1 MYLLDIKVIMKTLF
15 TKNKISSL
23 KKKKKG
29 MKTKKKK
36 LILVVA
42 PWWTS

>member
-1 MYLLDIKVIMKTLF
+1 MSYTIIPNIYLLDIKAIVKTLF

-29 MKTKKKK
+29 MKTKKKN
-36 LILVVA
+36 
-42 PWWTS
+42 